1 MVGLLLFMAALAA
14 SAFFGDA
21 LLGLLENWNRS
32 QAAATE
38 EEIRQQVAASELR
51 VDAEFTK
58 ARAAMN
64 DAAGQSW
71 RNLAG

>member
-1 MVGLLLFMAALAA
+1 MAGVVLFVTALAI
-14 SAFFGDA
+14 SAFLGEA
-21 LLGLLENWNRS
+21 LLGYLESRNRHQS
-32 QAAATE
+32 PVTE
-38 EEIRQQVAASELR
+38 ADILQQVAASELQ